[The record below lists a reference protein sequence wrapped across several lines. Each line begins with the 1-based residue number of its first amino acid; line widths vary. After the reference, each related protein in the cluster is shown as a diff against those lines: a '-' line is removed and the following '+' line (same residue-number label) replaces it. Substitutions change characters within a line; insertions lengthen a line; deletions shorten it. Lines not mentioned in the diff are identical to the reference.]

1 MNSVFFNYTLDCED
15 LENCLDAMEINITPE
30 AVKKMKNLIMEHDG
44 SRLCEKLTETAQT
57 TRKANRIYSRISI
70 VRPPICPQAAHNTP
84 PDVHW

>member
-44 SRLCEKLTETAQT
+44 SRLCEKLTETAF
-57 TRKANRIYSRISI
+57 NYIYNLIDENF
-70 VRPPICPQAAHNTP
+70 PIN
-84 PDVHW
+84 